1 MKRKLITI
9 VGVSLCSF
17 LMNPIA
23 TSCNNLKI
31 YPIEN
36 VKTEYNEEYEM
47 QCRLDSKKEVMQL
60 AIENTE
66 DTQEQ
71 IKEEIYLGE
80 LELLAQLVMAEAG
93 NQDLTGKRLVVDV
106 VLNRVDSPDYPDS
119 ITEVIFQKYHFS
131 SLSDGNFDE
140 AAWTITDD
148 CFEAVRMETSGTRL
162 DNDILYFTADKYGR
176 YGVPAYKHGNHYFS
190 Y

>member
-1 MKRKLITI
+1 MKRKLIV
-9 VGVSLCSF
+9 VGVSLCAI
-17 LMNPIA
+17 LANPIT

-31 YPIEN
+31 YPITNETT
-36 VKTEYNEEYEM
+36 KYNAEYEM

-60 AIENTE
+60 AIETTE

-71 IKEEIYLGE
+71 IEEEIYLGE

-106 VLNRVDSPDYPDS
+106 VLNRVDDENFPDS
-119 ITEVIFQKYHFS
+119 ISEVIYQKYHFS
-131 SLSDGNFDE
+131 SLSDGNFEE
-140 AAWTITDD
+140 AAWTVTDE
-148 CFEAVRMETSGTRL
+148 CFEAVRLETSGTRL
-162 DNDILYFTADKYGR
+162 DNDILYFTADKYGN
-176 YGVPAYKHGNHYFS
+176 YGTPAYKYGNHYFS